1 MHQEFYLSWMCC
13 GVIGVRVLVCCR
25 LGEEYENITTT
36 ALSPPAN
43 TAELMDFIAYVRK
56 VENETV
62 FLMENRMRQIC
73 KYMLFL
79 ADYTT
84 FTPVEMKQNCTTF
97 QWYLR
102 MPSVFDEHRLI
113 VEQKTVEYQEFLK
126 VSTAC
131 VFTSWKC

>member
-1 MHQEFYLSWMCC
+1 MCC

>member
-1 MHQEFYLSWMCC
+1 MN
-13 GVIGVRVLVCCR
+13 VLVCCR

-43 TAELMDFIAYVRK
+43 TAELTDFIAYVWK
-56 VENETV
+56 VESETV
-62 FLMENRMRQIC
+62 FLMEDRMREIC

-79 ADYTT
+79 ADYTA
-84 FTPVEMKQNCTTF
+84 FTPAEMKQNCLTF
-97 QWYLR
+97 QLYLH

-131 VFTSWKC
+131 VFTSWKY